1 MGIGR
6 YRSFQWFL
14 RRIWRV
20 TCDLQVIGREH
31 LVEKG
36 PLIIASNH
44 ASFFDPMLLG
54 CAYDR
59 PLSFMARQSLFENRK
74 FSWFIRSLYAF
85 PLARGADSKKALR
98 MFEER
103 LKKNLAVVLFPE
115 GTRSA
120 DGHYVKSESA
130 VGMLSTRSGAPVQ
143 PVYLMG
149 TWHAWPRQRPGFGF
163 RPLRAYVA
171 PAIYPRPGLGRG
183 EKRAEQ
189 GRIDREYNDA
199 ILEME
204 RRAWAEYPAGATPR
218 CPPELLPA
226 SAGGTADATAAPAQP
241 S

>member
-6 YRSFQWFL
+6 YRSFQFFL
-14 RRIWRV
+14 RLIWRA
-20 TCDLQVIGREH
+20 TCDLKIIGREH

-44 ASFFDPMLLG
+44 TSFFDPMLLG

-103 LKKNLAVVLFPE
+103 LKRDLAVVLFPE
-115 GTRSA
+115 GTRSV
-120 DGHYVKSESA
+120 DGHYVPSESA
-130 VGMLSTRSGAPVQ
+130 VGMLSVRSQAPVQ

-149 TWHAWPRQRPGFGF
+149 TWHAWPRQTPSFGF

-171 PAIYPRPGLGRG
+171 PAIRPRPGLSRG

-189 GRIDREYNDA
+189 ERIDREYTAA

-204 RRAWAEYPAGATPR
+204 RRAWAEYPPDAAPR
-218 CPPELLPA
+218 CPAGLLPPVA
-226 SAGGTADATAAPAQP
+226 AAALATPPA
-241 S
+241 